1 VADASRLG
9 ISLNGRSPTGP
20 DVQRHGLGPNL
31 VPVTS
36 ETLPDVVNSPFDPW
50 DEGHRSDPKPFY
62 KAMRESAPVYRGIG
76 PVTRRRFWFLTR
88 YDDVVEALRNP
99 ALGREWKKLPED
111 VREQHYV
118 DEQEEFEMVNR
129 HLLNLDPPD
138 HTRLRR
144 LVSHAFTS
152 RRIADLEPR
161 IHDLANRLLD
171 GLDDGDDLIAKL
183 ALPVPIT
190 VIAELLGVPIDDQ
203 AHFRDMVD
211 RNLRGSSEE
220 EMIAAGLELLGY
232 VNEAIEYRRATP
244 GDDLLS
250 ALIHLEED
258 GDSLDHMELLSMV
271 QLLLIAGH
279 ETTVNLIGNGMIEL
293 MRHPDQQ
300 GRLTDAPELVSPA
313 IEEMLRFNGP
323 VETPFPRFAYE
334 TIEIGGERIPQGD
347 VVIPVLMAANN
358 DPEQF
363 AEPERFDIGRDPN
376 RHVAFGN
383 GIHYCLGAPLA
394 RLEARIVIGSL
405 LERHP
410 RISMAVSHDELHWNS
425 GFFLRGV
432 RSLPVAI

>member
-1 VADASRLG
+1 
-9 ISLNGRSPTGP
+9 
-20 DVQRHGLGPNL
+20 
-31 VPVTS
+31 VTI
-36 ETLPDVVNSPFDPW
+36 ETLPEVVNSPFDPW
-50 DEGHRSDPKPFY
+50 DESHRSDPKPFY
-62 KAMRESAPVYRGIG
+62 KAMRESAPVYAGIG

-88 YDDVVEALRNP
+88 YHDVVDALRNP
-99 ALGREWKKLPED
+99 ELGREWKKLPEE
-111 VREQHYV
+111 VREQHHFE
-118 DEQEEFEMVNR
+118 EQDEFELVNR

-152 RRIADLEPR
+152 RRIAELEPR
-161 IHDLANRLLD
+161 IRDLTDRLLD
-171 GLDDGDDLIAKL
+171 DLADGDDLIEKL

-203 AHFRDMVD
+203 ALFRDMVD
-211 RNLRGSSEE
+211 RSLRGSTDE
-220 EMIAAGLELLGY
+220 EMMAAGLELLAY
-232 VNEAIEYRRATP
+232 VNEAIEYRRAKP

-258 GDSLDHMELLSMV
+258 GDTLDHSELLSMV

-293 MRHPDQQ
+293 MRHPGQQ
-300 GRLTDAPELVSPA
+300 RQLAGDPELLGSA

-334 TIEIGGERIPQGD
+334 TIEMGGERIPQGD

-363 AEPERFDIGRDPN
+363 DQPERFDIRREPN

-394 RLEARIVIGSL
+394 RLEARIAIGSL
-405 LERHP
+405 LDRHP
-410 RISMAVSHDELHWNS
+410 EISMAVNDDELRWNS

-432 RSLPVAI
+432 RQLPVSI